1 MMMTQDPK
9 ALAGGEGGEGGE
21 GASTPEDLVT
31 EINSKAKDARQARQG
46 WIDEAKECRR
56 FVAGDQFNDEEKRI
70 LQEQKRPP
78 VVFNRV
84 GPVVDVVGG
93 LEVSN
98 RQEVRYIPRELGDA
112 GLNEVLTGAAKWVR
126 DECNAEDEES
136 EAFLDMTITGEGWSE
151 TRLDY
156 EYDQDGAILIERV
169 DPLEMLPDPASTKK
183 NYRDAEWL
191 IREKMVRLSWVKDTW
206 PDKADEIAMNRMAE
220 SDGEFEGESIH
231 RNVVG
236 DQYQS
241 PQATSRGKS
250 YQQQVKLTEYQ
261 YKKREAYYRVQHP
274 MTGEVT
280 EISDEQ
286 HATLQERAKALFG
299 APMKSVKQTK
309 CVYYRAFVVGDV
321 LLENDKCPDP
331 SSFTYKAMTAKR
343 DAAKGC
349 WYGIVRG
356 MLDPQRWANK
366 FFSQSM
372 FILNVNAKGGVLVE
386 RDAVDKAADFERSW
400 ANPQAITWVEPGANT
415 QGKILPKQPPA
426 FPPELSNL
434 TQFAIQSIRDVS
446 GVSVELLGM
455 ADREQ
460 PASLEYQRKQAGVT
474 ILATLF
480 DALRKYRKEQGR
492 TLLYLIENYLSD
504 GRLVRI
510 VGDTGQQ
517 YIPLVRQQADN
528 ARYDVIIDEGPNS
541 PNMKEKTWAILQSLL
556 PMLVQAGVQ
565 IPPEVINYLPLP
577 QSFIDAMKKPNPQRE
592 QEAQMQKQM
601 MMQEKQA
608 DTAKTQAQAALAAA
622 QAKLAE
628 AQAAQAQV
636 EASLQG
642 QQLQSGDQKLLHEMQ
657 LKTQQAQREQEIAV
671 QNVQLEAWK
680 AQQDIQLKREVA
692 AANLQLQ
699 QQKTNFDAHIAKQK
713 ADYESAV
720 TKGLPEV
727 NKANQSLG
735 ELMTA
740 LSIIHSAPDEII
752 RDPQTGAVMGKQK
765 KLSKE
770 QMAKI
775 PKDLHALLAPKAAV
789 RDENGNVVGVH

>member
-1 MMMTQDPK
+1 MSMIETQSKPLTSD
-9 ALAGGEGGEGGE
+9 GGE
-21 GASTPEDLVT
+21 GASETDLVA
-31 EINSKAKDARQARQG
+31 EIRQKAKDARQARQA

-56 FVAGDQFNDEEKRI
+56 MVAGDQFSDDDKRL

-78 VVFNRV
+78 VVFNRI

-98 RQEVRYIPRELGDA
+98 RQEVRYIPREVGDA

-136 EAFLDMTITGEGWSE
+136 EAFLDMSVIGEGWTE

-183 NYRDAEWL
+183 NYRDAEWI
-191 IREKMVRLSWVKDTW
+191 IREKMVRLEWVKETW
-206 PDKADEIAMNRMAE
+206 PDKADELGMARLAE
-220 SDGEFEGESIH
+220 GDGDFEGESVH

-241 PQATSRGKS
+241 PSSTGTGKS
-250 YQQQVKLTEYQ
+250 YQHQVKLTEYQ
-261 YKKREAYYRVQHP
+261 YKKREPYYRVQHP
-274 MTGEVT
+274 MTGEVM
-280 EISDEQ
+280 ELSSDE
-286 HATLQERAKALFG
+286 HAKLQKRATAMFG
-299 APMKSVKQTK
+299 QPMKSVKQSR
-309 CVYYRAFVVGDV
+309 CVYWRTFIVGDV
-321 LLENDKCPDP
+321 LLEDKQCPDP
-331 SSFTYKAMTAKR
+331 QSFSYKAMTSKR
-343 DAAKGC
+343 DTAKGC
-349 WYGIVRG
+349 WYGLVRG
-356 MLDPQRWANK
+356 MKDPQQWANK

-372 FILNVNAKGGVLVE
+372 YILNVNAKGGVMVE
-386 RDAVDKAADFERSW
+386 KDAVDKVADFERTW
-400 ANPQAITWVEPGANT
+400 ANPQAVTWVEPGANT
-415 QGKILPKQPPA
+415 QGKVVQKQPPA
-426 FPPELSNL
+426 FPPEISGLM
-434 TQFAIQSIRDVS
+434 QFAIQSIRDVS

-455 ADREQ
+455 ADRDQ

-492 TLLYLIENYLSD
+492 TLLYMIETYISD

-510 VGDTGQQ
+510 LGEQGQQ
-517 YIPLVRQQADN
+517 YVPLLRTPGAS
-528 ARYDVIIDEGPNS
+528 RYDVVIDEGPNS
-541 PNMKEKTWAILQSLL
+541 PNQKEKTWAILQQLL
-556 PMLVQAGVQ
+556 PMLMQAGVK
-565 IPPEVINYLPLP
+565 IPPNVIDYLPLP
-577 QSFIDAMKKPNPQRE
+577 QSFIDAMKKPDPQAQ
-592 QEAQMQKQM
+592 QEAQQQKQM
-601 MMQEKQA
+601 MLEEKQA

-622 QAKLAE
+622 QAELAK
-628 AQAAQAQV
+628 AQAAQSQV
-636 EASLQG
+636 ESSLQG
-642 QQLQSGDQKLLHEMQ
+642 QQLQAGDQKALLDMQ
-657 LKTQQAQREQEIAV
+657 IKTQQAEQQMRLAQ

-680 AQQDIQLKREVA
+680 AQQYINLKREVA
-692 AANLQLQ
+692 AADLQLK
-699 QQKTNFDAHIAKQK
+699 QQKAER
-713 ADYESAV
+713 ESVV

-727 NKANQSLG
+727 TKASQSLN

-752 RDPQTGAVMGKQK
+752 RDPVSGAVMGKQK

-770 QMAKI
+770 QLAKI
-775 PKDLHALLAPKAAV
+775 PKDLHQLLNPKAAV